1 MATTQELIDEAESAL
16 HQLQIGAAKASVGIG
31 DRRVEYTPATVGKL
45 QTYINTLKAKLSG
58 TRVVRNRVRYA
69 VPD

>member
-1 MATTQELIDEAESAL
+1 MATTQDLIDEAESAL
-16 HQLQIGAAKASVGIG
+16 HQLQIGAAKVSVGFG

-45 QTYINTLKAKLSG
+45 QAYINILKARLAGS
-58 TRVVRNRVRYA
+58 RVVRSRVRYA